1 MKGQIRETKRTRK
14 TRKGKHERCRGKKL
28 GMVGAGNI
36 HTYTP
41 SSWSQKSAAGEGA
54 GRPQG
59 GGGGGGGA
67 EQSRDGL
74 V

>member
-1 MKGQIRETKRTRK
+1 
-14 TRKGKHERCRGKKL
+14 
-28 GMVGAGNI
+28 MVGAGNI

-59 GGGGGGGA
+59 GGGGGL
-67 EQSRDGL
+67 SRAGMGWSRLCWAGL

>member
-1 MKGQIRETKRTRK
+1 
-14 TRKGKHERCRGKKL
+14 
-28 GMVGAGNI
+28 MVGAGNI

-59 GGGGGGGA
+59 GGGGA